1 MAAPRKRGKAAA
13 PAAVEAV
20 AAEGPAAV
28 ASAVAAVAVAVGER
42 PPLERLRDVAI
53 FPVRH
58 HSPRTSAA
66 VRAFLDAMRPSV
78 VMVEAPRDA
87 QSIVPHLFDADT
99 EPPVAILG
107 YRTEGAPASSL
118 WPMASYS
125 PEYVAMRWAHEHGAR
140 LECIDARTGQRIV
153 YEEKAAALAAL
164 AAGAGSESEPD
175 AGTGTGTGTDTGTG
189 VADPDVA
196 AEDDVTDDD
205 EALAQAHDFRSF
217 EELWEAWF
225 EAPAYVPDD
234 FRRAMLAWCEAGR
247 GRHAREIDRARDARM
262 ALHILDELAAG
273 TTPAQ
278 LAVVVG
284 GAHAAALLAG
294 DVDLALD
301 RLIAED
307 APTAVTL
314 IPYSFT
320 RLAAQVGYGAGNR
333 APRYYQRAHDRGCD
347 YTRATLEILIEFTEH
362 LRMRG
367 FSASLADT
375 IEAYR
380 LAVALTQ
387 LRGKHAPGLD
397 ELRDATVATLCRGER
412 AHVDSFLWPAVIGHA
427 VGKVGQRLGK
437 NSLQDEFWREVRA
450 RRLPATDEPEAFSLK
465 LADLVQVQASIF
477 LHRLRLADVP
487 YATYRG
493 AQAAAAMQA
502 AGDEAGGVDA
512 LARVREHWEAQWT
525 PATDVAL
532 VERIV
537 LGDTLQQVVE
547 RTLGDRLPHAT
558 TSAAAA
564 HLLMEAVVAHAPQ
577 VVALA
582 LSATERL
589 TAVDDDLAS
598 LARAARALS
607 GLVSYGTSR
616 GGELA
621 ARDII
626 TALLDK
632 TFTRAVLR
640 VEGAASGDDDAVAP
654 VRDAMRILHELAL
667 SQPAVDRELWFTTAR
682 ALVETERVHPSCAGL
697 LAGLLYL
704 GERLTE
710 SEVVTLVGRRLGSA
724 VDPRAG
730 AAFLEGFLEVN
741 ALVLVRNRAIV
752 AALDG
757 FLQAVDADHFRDVV
771 PLLRRAFAVLGATER
786 RYLLEHLLAVR
797 KLGGEARAAAQVLA
811 ARDVDALAEMRADLA
826 SVMDDLDDLL

>member
-1 MAAPRKRGKAAA
+1 MARSRGVKAA
-13 PAAVEAV
+13 PAVE
-20 AAEGPAAV
+20 P
-28 ASAVAAVAVAVGER
+28 SAVVDERARAR
-42 PPLERLRDVAI
+42 PPIERLRDVAI

-66 VRAFLDAMRPSV
+66 VRAFLDAVRPAV
-78 VMVEAPRDA
+78 VMIEAPRDA
-87 QSIVPHLFDADT
+87 GPIIPHLFDADT

-118 WPMASYS
+118 FPMASYS

-140 LECIDARTGQRIV
+140 IECIDVSTGQRIV
-153 YEEKAAALAAL
+153 YEERKPDHDDGPASATPPSGPEARSPEPGTPAPSAA
-164 AAGAGSESEPD
+164 P
-175 AGTGTGTGTDTGTG
+175 
-189 VADPDVA
+189 DPDVPSDA
-196 AEDDVTDDD
+196 DDVSDDD
-205 EALAQAHDFRSF
+205 EAFARARGFRSF

-225 EAPAYVPDD
+225 EAPAFAPAD
-234 FRRAMLAWCEAGR
+234 FRAAMLAWCDVVR
-247 GRHAREIDRARDARM
+247 ARPSRELDRARDARM
-262 ALHILDELAAG
+262 AIHVLDELAAG
-273 TTPAQ
+273 TPPAQ
-278 LAVVVG
+278 IAVVCG
-284 GAHAAALLAG
+284 GFHAAALVSG

-301 RLIAED
+301 RLITDD

-347 YTRATLEILIEFTEH
+347 YTRATLEILVEFTEH
-362 LRMRG
+362 LRLRG
-367 FSASLADT
+367 FAASLADT

-412 AHVDSFLWPAVIGHA
+412 AHVDSFLWPAVIGQA
-427 VGKVGQRLGK
+427 IGKVGARIGQ

-450 RRLPATDEPEAFSLK
+450 RGLPATDEPEGVSLM
-465 LADLVQVQASIF
+465 LGDVVQVDTSVF

-493 AQAAAAMQA
+493 SAQGTAE
-502 AGDEAGGVDA
+502 DEAGGVDA
-512 LARVREHWEAQWT
+512 LARVRERWEAQWT

-537 LGDTLQQVVE
+537 LGDTLAQVVE
-547 RTLGDRLPHAT
+547 RVLGDRVPHAT
-558 TSAAAA
+558 SAAGAA
-564 HLLMEAVVAHAPQ
+564 HLLMEAVVARAPQ

-582 LSATERL
+582 LDATERL
-589 TAVDDDLAS
+589 TAVDDDLVS

-607 GLVSYGTSR
+607 GLASYGTSR
-616 GGELA
+616 DTHLA
-621 ARDII
+621 ADVVRG
-626 TALLDK
+626 LLDK

-640 VEGAASGDDDAVAP
+640 VEGAAGGDDEASIAT
-654 VRDAMRILHELAL
+654 REAMRILHELAL
-667 SQPAVDRELWFTTAR
+667 AQPVVDRTLWFTTAH
-682 ALVETERVHPSCAGL
+682 ALVEHDRVHPACAGL

-704 GERLTE
+704 AERLTE
-710 SEVVTLVGRRLGSA
+710 AEVVTLVGRRLGSA

-757 FLQAVDADHFRDVV
+757 FLQAVDAEHFRDVV
-771 PLLRRAFAVLGATER
+771 PLLRRAFAGLGATER
-786 RYLLEHLLAVR
+786 RYLLEHLLAIR
-797 KLGGEARAAAQVLA
+797 ALGGEAKAAAQVLA
-811 ARDVDALAEMRADLA
+811 ARDVAQLADMHAELA
-826 SVMDDLDDLL
+826 AAMDDLDDLL